1 MWLPVSLKSRFLL
14 LTILAALPVAAGM
27 AIMALEAR
35 STALRLATAQLE
47 ENVLDIQRRHAEIR
61 NIMHTALR
69 ALAEVPDV
77 INGDMQKCSNV
88 LKPIAEKEGLI
99 WGLVVFDLDGHSIC
113 NSQRGPINPINVAG
127 RPYFKRA
134 LAERKAVSG
143 EFHVGRVALQ
153 PVQGFALPVLDAAGA
168 PRLVLYANVQL
179 SKLIPAQHNSDL
191 LYTLVDT
198 EFKIMARSP
207 PDEWVGKNI
216 AGTEVQKRLVAANGT
231 PRTAILSGLD
241 SGVRLRSYVALRS
254 ATGHLEGYAVVSQP
268 MTAVFAPANRALM
281 QALILLALTVLAMAA
296 IVFAGSH
303 VFVLRRAEVLRR
315 ALHKIAGG
323 DMAARLPE
331 AKDNNEFSVLDR
343 AFNQMADRNERS
355 MARINRLNR
364 IYVLLSAISSAIIHI
379 REPKALAN
387 EVTRIAVELGGYL
400 SSSIFLID
408 RTANVARAASHAGAC
423 KSHYEALEIHLDRPP
438 TERDGPMRTLF
449 QTGRHVVETVGG
461 EDPGKPLSRA
471 LQRGLEFGFK
481 AIAAFPLV
489 VEGKIIGALQLS
501 SSNPNGF
508 DDEEVQLLLQ
518 LSADAALGFEHID
531 HERRTRESEARFRET
546 FNQAAVGIAHIS
558 LEGRYLRVNQKFADI
573 VNRSPDEILTRSF
586 EDFTYPDDYAADLA
600 VIQKLLSAE
609 ISTYTLE
616 KRLLR
621 RDGSIVWCTATRSLV
636 LKPDGTPHYFLAVIQ
651 DISTRKKAEQALQ
664 EAERRYRLLFESNP
678 HPMWVYDLETL
689 RFLAVNDTAVA
700 HYGYTRDEFLAMT
713 LKDIRPQEDVPRLL
727 ANIAR
732 ISNDTEHTNVLVRHV
747 KNDGTVIEVD
757 VTSQPIEFGGRRARV
772 GLVHDMTERNRAE
785 RALAEAEEK
794 FRSLVE
800 QSLVGT
806 YIMDAKRMHYAN
818 PRAAEIFGYTQEEIT
833 QVHLRA
839 LVVEDDWPLVESNVL
854 SRIRGEASGLK
865 FEFRGRRKDGSIVQ
879 VGMHGTGASSGGQR
893 RVIGVLQDI
902 TEKQR
907 TEEQIQEYVK
917 RLERSMMA
925 TVNAVSRMIELRDPY
940 TSGHERRV
948 GEIAAALGAELGL
961 KEDTQQG
968 LRITGLLHDIGK
980 ITIPAEILS
989 KPGRLSAIEYEMVK
1003 NHAQQGYEILQPVD
1017 FPWPVAETIRQH
1029 HERMDGSGY
1038 PRGLKGDEISLEG
1051 RIMAVADVVE
1061 AMATHRPYRPALGLD
1076 AALAEITRGAGT
1088 LYDPA
1093 VAQAC
1098 ARLFKE
1104 KGYLLPA

>member
-1 MWLPVSLKSRFLL
+1 MWLPVSLKSRLLL
-14 LTILAALPVAAGM
+14 LTVLAALPVAAGM

-47 ENVLDIQRRHAEIR
+47 ENVLDIQRQHAEIR
-61 NIMHTALR
+61 NIMHTALSM
-69 ALAEVPDV
+69 LAEVPDV
-77 INGDMQKCSNV
+77 IYGDPQKCSNV
-88 LKPIAEKEGLI
+88 LKPIAEKEDLI

-113 NSQRGPINPINVAG
+113 NSQRGPVSPINVAD

-134 LAERKAVSG
+134 LAERKLVSG

-168 PRLVLYANVQL
+168 PRLVLYADVLL
-179 SKLIPAQHNSDL
+179 SKLIPAPHNNDL
-191 LYTLVDT
+191 SYTLVDP
-198 EFKIMARSP
+198 EFKVVARSP
-207 PDEWVGKNI
+207 PDQWVGKSI
-216 AGTEVQKRLVAANGT
+216 AGTELHRLLVAANGK
-231 PRTAILSGLD
+231 PRTDVQPGLNSD
-241 SGVRLRSYVALRS
+241 ARLLGYAALRS
-254 ATGHLEGYAVVSQP
+254 VTGNLQGYAMVSQP
-268 MTAVFAPANRALM
+268 MTTVFAPANRALM
-281 QALILLALTVLAMAA
+281 QALILLALTVLAMVA
-296 IVFAGSH
+296 ILFSGSH
-303 VFVLRRAEVLRR
+303 VFVLKRAEVLRR

-323 DMAARLPE
+323 DLSARLTE

-343 AFNQMADRNERS
+343 AFNKMADRNERS

-364 IYVLLSAISSAIIHI
+364 IYVLLSAINSAIIHI
-379 REPKALAN
+379 RESKALAN

-408 RTANVARAASHAGAC
+408 RTTNVARAASHAGAC

-438 TERDGPMRTLF
+438 TERDGPMTTLF
-449 QTGRHVVETVGG
+449 QTGRHVVETVDG

-481 AIAAFPLV
+481 AIAALPLV

-508 DDEEVQLLLQ
+508 DEEEVQLLLQ

-531 HERRTRESEARFRET
+531 HDRRTRESEARFRET

-573 VNRSPDEILTRSF
+573 VDCSPDEILTKSF

-636 LKPDGTPHYFLAVIQ
+636 RKPDGTPHYFLAVIQ

-664 EAERRYRLLFESNP
+664 ETENRYRLLFESNP

-732 ISNDTEHTNVLVRHV
+732 ISNDTQHTNVLVRHV

-757 VTSQPIEFGGRRARV
+757 VTSQPIEFDGRRARV
-772 GLVHDMTERNRAE
+772 SLAHDVTERNKAMH
-785 RALAEAEEK
+785 ALAEAEEK

-865 FEFRGRRKDGSIVQ
+865 LEFRGRRKDGSIVQ
-879 VGMHGTGASSGGQR
+879 IGMHGTGASSGDQR

-907 TEEQIQEYVK
+907 TE
-917 RLERSMMA
+917 
-925 TVNAVSRMIELRDPY
+925 
-940 TSGHERRV
+940 
-948 GEIAAALGAELGL
+948 
-961 KEDTQQG
+961 
-968 LRITGLLHDIGK
+968 
-980 ITIPAEILS
+980 
-989 KPGRLSAIEYEMVK
+989 
-1003 NHAQQGYEILQPVD
+1003 
-1017 FPWPVAETIRQH
+1017 
-1029 HERMDGSGY
+1029 
-1038 PRGLKGDEISLEG
+1038 
-1051 RIMAVADVVE
+1051 
-1061 AMATHRPYRPALGLD
+1061 
-1076 AALAEITRGAGT
+1076 
-1088 LYDPA
+1088 
-1093 VAQAC
+1093 
-1098 ARLFKE
+1098 
-1104 KGYLLPA
+1104 